1 MTPSNAKATLAEIAA
16 HCAQGFALPPSADDE
31 QVFAEPWQAQAFAT
45 TVALHQ
51 QGCFSWG
58 EWAAALSAAIARAQA
73 RGGHDDGRDYYLHWL
88 DALEQ
93 LVQAKGLAQGQ
104 QLAALAQAWSDA
116 AEATPHGQPIEL
128 SAERVGEA
136 IKPSR

>member
-1 MTPSNAKATLAEIAA
+1 MA
-16 HCAQGFALPPSADDE
+16 ALPPAPAADLKARIRE
-31 QVFAEPWQAQAFAT
+31 A
-45 TVALHQ
+45 
-51 QGCFSWG
+51 
-58 EWAAALSAAIARAQA
+58 AAALGFDAVGFAPVPAELR
-73 RGGHDDGRDYYLHWL
+73 RDYYLHWL

-116 AEATPHGQPIEL
+116 VEATPHGQPIEL

>member
-1 MTPSNAKATLAEIAA
+1 MTPVNAQATLAEIAA
-16 HCAQGFALPPSADDE
+16 HCGQGFALPPSADDA

-51 QGCFSWG
+51 QGCFTWG

-73 RGGHDDGRDYYLHWL
+73 RGGHDDGHDYYLHWL
-88 DALEQ
+88 DALEH
-93 LVQAKGLAQGQ
+93 LVAAKGLAQGQ

-116 AEATPHGQPIEL
+116 AAATPHGQPIEL
-128 SAERVGEA
+128 SAEAVGDA
-136 IKPSR
+136 IHPPR